1 MDSNNNDDKINAS
14 ELINPYLVPNDESFS
29 NYIKAIYEVFKL
41 TVIYLAIQLNYNFL
55 WLFYFNQFA

>member
-55 WLFYFNQFA
+55 